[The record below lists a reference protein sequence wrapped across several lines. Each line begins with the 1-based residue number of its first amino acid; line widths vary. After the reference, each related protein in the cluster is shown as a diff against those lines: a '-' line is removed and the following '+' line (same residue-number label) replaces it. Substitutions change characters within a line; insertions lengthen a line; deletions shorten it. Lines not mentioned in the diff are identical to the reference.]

1 MAQHSEPVSG
11 GLGSPMESQAGAREM
26 EHRPGML
33 TFAVVMFMVA
43 GLEALSAIL
52 AFAGTGWW
60 VTDAGN
66 LVYANFV
73 LWGIVDS
80 IIALIALYAGID
92 LLRGGGFG
100 RGMAYVFAVVGHQMA
115 ICHPGGTGA
124 SGGSHRA
131 LRDGCLRPCQAL
143 RLLSGCLSARRFG
156 LLDLPSLSHRS
167 SGAGDADTGGK
178 SRPYRPS
185 DPGPTSLE
193 ASFGSPRWMSAT
205 RRDGP
210 YSGPWSKPF
219 GDQEIR
225 PS

>member
-33 TFAVVMFMVA
+33 TFAAVVMFMVA

-100 RGMAYVFAVVGHQMA
+100 RAMAYVFAVVGA
-115 ICHPGGTGA
+115 IRWLFVICQ
-124 SGGSHRA
+124 HRCRRVVVIA
-131 LRDGCLRPCQAL
+131 LCVMVVYAL
-143 RLLSGCLSARRFG
+143 AK
-156 LLDLPSLSHRS
+156 H
-167 SGAGDADTGGK
+167 
-178 SRPYRPS
+178 S
-185 DPGPTSLE
+185 DP
-193 ASFGSPRWMSAT
+193 RAT
-205 RRDGP
+205 
-210 YSGPWSKPF
+210 
-219 GDQEIR
+219 
-225 PS
+225 